1 MNRILRD
8 EYRSDEEVE
17 EWKRRDPIDLFKA
30 LLIDQNIASVNEINK
45 LQESVTE
52 AIADALQFAR
62 ESPYPN
68 EEDLWEDL
76 YADPL
81 PA

>member
-1 MNRILRD
+1 MSEADWI
-8 EYRSDEEVE
+8 SKSSIKPK
-17 EWKRRDPIDLFKA
+17 KRLSQNF
-30 LLIDQNIASVNEINK
+30 LIDQNIASVNEINN

-52 AIADALQFAR
+52 AVADALQFAR